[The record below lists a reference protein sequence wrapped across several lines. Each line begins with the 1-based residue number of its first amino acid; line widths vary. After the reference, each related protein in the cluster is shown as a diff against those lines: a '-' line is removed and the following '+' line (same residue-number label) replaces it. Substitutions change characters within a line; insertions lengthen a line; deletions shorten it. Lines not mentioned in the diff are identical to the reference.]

1 MASNKTPGKELI
13 QDITTRFILTAP
25 AEQLTAFESIMFL
38 VEQAHWYYE
47 DFAREQD
54 SSLRSLSLKDFAVV
68 VFQNCPELRTY
79 LDDIEQ
85 IMEHFKAFK
94 KNVPVMGGIL
104 LDRTLQRVLLVKGW
118 KNTACWG
125 FPRGK
130 IHKNE
135 TDAQCAVREVLEETG
150 YDIEDLVVEEDFIE
164 LTLDGKRN
172 KLYIV
177 AGLDPDSAQFAPKCK
192 GEIGGY
198 AWHKV
203 ADLPATRDEGNQ
215 TFLSEDGVKHK
226 FFMVWPYMKPLRRWI
241 KKRLYNNPTWDMPVA
256 NSTPEQARPPQ
267 QQHQQHM
274 QQQGSDGA
282 GINVHMPY
290 YPQQVQQLLGSD
302 QPQQQAAASPQ
313 HRQQQQPGQQ
323 QGARPAGPNALQQLL
338 NSASKGASSS
348 RAANGSMSGSYCGPL
363 AALFGAAAAATGA
376 AAMDAAVAARAAV
389 DCPRQFRFDSG
400 SIMHALQP
408 AAATA
413 AQR

>member
-1 MASNKTPGKELI
+1 MASNKVPGKDLI

-25 AEQLTAFESIMFL
+25 AEQLMAFESIMFL

-47 DFAREQD
+47 DFVREQD
-54 SSLRSLSLKDFAVV
+54 STLRSLSLKDFAVV

-104 LDRTLQRVLLVKGW
+104 LDKTMQRVLLVKGW

-150 YDIEDLVVEEDFIE
+150 YDIEELVCEDDFIE
-164 LTLDGKRN
+164 LNLDGKRN

-177 AGLDPDSAQFAPKCK
+177 AGLDPDNAQFAPKCK

-203 ADLPATRDEGNQ
+203 TDLPATRDESNQ

-226 FFMVWPYMKPLRRWI
+226 FFMVWPYLKPLRRWI
-241 KKRLYNNPTWDMPVA
+241 KKRQSNHPTWDMPV
-256 NSTPEQARPPQ
+256 NTSTAEQAQQPQ
-267 QQHQQHM
+267 QQQVHT

-282 GINVHMPY
+282 AINVHMPY
-290 YPQQVQQLLGSD
+290 YPQQVQQLLGSEQQQAASSPQHT
-302 QPQQQAAASPQ
+302 QPQQQLG
-313 HRQQQQPGQQ
+313 RQQRTWTPGSS
-323 QGARPAGPNALQQLL
+323 ALQQLL
-338 NSASKGASSS
+338 QSANKGASS
-348 RAANGSMSGSYCGPL
+348 RTGGITTAGSVCGPL
-363 AALFGAAAAATGA
+363 APLFGAAAAATGCA
-376 AAMDAAVAARAAV
+376 AALDVVAATDSAV
-389 DCPRQFRFDSG
+389 SCPRQFRFDSG